1 MSVSPVLDDLD
12 RALLARL
19 GSDARTPVS
28 ALATTLGVAR
38 GTVQTRITRLL
49 DGGVIRRFTVELDP
63 TVDEQ
68 AVRAITLVQVSGAT
82 ARAVAKAVG
91 AIPEVRALHS
101 TNGKLHCGSLA
112 ELDQALA
119 GLRGVRG
126 VTNTETSILLARL

>member
-1 MSVSPVLDDLD
+1 MSVPPLLDDLD

-68 AVRAITLVQVSGAT
+68 AVRG
-82 ARAVAKAVG
+82 
-91 AIPEVRALHS
+91 IPEVRALHS
-101 TNGKLHCGSLA
+101 TNGKWDMVAELHCGSLA